1 MKRMAIEVIDCQP
14 NKYKPTPGHKIY
26 PYFLR
31 KLQIDRPNQIWATDI
46 TPSRWRAASPI
57 SPPWPTGSGAGFC
70 PGGSRSLSLDGVVLY
85 RGAGGNARETRH
97 AGHLQY
103 PNG

>member
-1 MKRMAIEVIDCQP
+1 MKRMAIEVIYCKP
-14 NKYKPTPGHKIY
+14 NTNKPTPGHKIY
-26 PYFLR
+26 PYLLR

-46 TPSRWRAASPI
+46 TPIPMARGFVYLTAVADWFRRRVLSWRESV
-57 SPPWPTGSGAGFC
+57 TG
-70 PGGSRSLSLDGVVLY
+70 GGVLY
-85 RGAGGNARETRH
+85 RGAGGSARETRH